1 MQPSTAKIP
10 RYAALQHRNFVLLWS
25 GLIVSNIGTW
35 VQDVA
40 EGWLVLQLTNSPLWL
55 GMLGLSFALPM
66 VLLPLVGGAVVDR
79 VHRIRLLY
87 CTQTALMVMSFGLAL
102 MIWLSLVTVW
112 YLLLASFINAT
123 LLAFDNPARRALIP
137 DLVPKSDLMN
147 AMSLS
152 AATHNGTALIGPAL
166 AGALIGPLGV
176 GTLFLLNG
184 ISYLAVLLA
193 LRAMRDV
200 PTHSGGIHP
209 SFGRSMQL
217 GLLYAWRTR
226 FILVLLILSAL
237 TAIFGR
243 SYRNLLPIFARDIW
257 RSGAQ
262 GYGLLLSAMGGGAL
276 AGAFGLASIRQLKR
290 HESVLVGSG
299 LLFSISI
306 ILFALSTSL
315 VMGIIF
321 LFIGGV
327 AATVF
332 GTMVATFIQVEV
344 PPELRGRIMSLYT
357 ITLIGFPSLGALGV
371 GAIAELLG
379 GIPGAPRA
387 VLLGGI
393 IVGAVLLLSSP
404 SLRRH
409 RIEADRE

>member
-1 MQPSTAKIP
+1 MKNPTP

-25 GLIVSNIGTW
+25 GLIVSNVGTW

-79 VHRIRLLY
+79 VNRIRLLY
-87 CTQTALMVMSFGLAL
+87 FTQTALMIMSFGLAL
-102 MIWLSLVTVW
+102 LVWLKLVTVW
-112 YLLLASFINAT
+112 WLLTASFVNAA
-123 LLAFDNPARRALIP
+123 LLAFDNPARRAIIP

-152 AATHNGTALIGPAL
+152 AATHNGTALIGPAI

-176 GTLFLLNG
+176 GTLFFLNG
-184 ISYLAVLLA
+184 ISYLAVLMA
-193 LRAMRDV
+193 LKAMRNV
-200 PTHSGGIHP
+200 PTHSVKIGAP
-209 SFGRSMQL
+209 FGRSMQL
-217 GLLYAWRTR
+217 GLIYAWRTR
-226 FILVLLILSAL
+226 FIFLLLVLSAL

-257 RSGAQ
+257 RSGPQ
-262 GYGLLLSAMGGGAL
+262 GYGLLLSATGGGAL
-276 AGAFGLASIRQLKR
+276 IGAFGLASIRRLKR
-290 HESVLVGSG
+290 QGAVLMGSG
-299 LLFSISI
+299 LLFSLSV

-315 VMGIIF
+315 VMGILF
-321 LFIGGV
+321 LFVGGIT
-327 AATVF
+327 ATVF
-332 GTMVATFIQVEV
+332 GTMIATSIQLEV

-357 ITLIGFPSLGALGV
+357 ITLIGFPSLGALGA

-379 GIPGAPRA
+379 GIAGAPRA
-387 VLLGGI
+387 VLIGGI
-393 IVGAVLLLSSP
+393 IVGAVLLLASP
-404 SLRRH
+404 SLRH
-409 RIEADRE
+409 HDIEGRNN